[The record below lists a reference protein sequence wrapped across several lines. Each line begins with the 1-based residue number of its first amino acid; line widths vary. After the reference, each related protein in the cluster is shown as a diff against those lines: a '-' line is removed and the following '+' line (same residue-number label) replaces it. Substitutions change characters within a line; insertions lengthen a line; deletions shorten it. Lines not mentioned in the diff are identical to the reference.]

1 MRERT
6 AVGERRRPRRGALS
20 PAEGC
25 RGAFEC
31 PVAPR
36 LSRHLPMVVP
46 TAFGA
51 RDLSRTMARHQ
62 AGTGVQTP

>member
-1 MRERT
+1 MRARPV
-6 AVGERRRPRRGALS
+6 VGERRRPRRGPGS

-31 PVAPR
+31 PVAPC
-36 LSRHLPMVVP
+36 LPRHLPMVVP

-51 RDLSRTMARHQ
+51 RDLSLARARHQ
-62 AGTGVQTP
+62 EGTGVQTP

>member
-1 MRERT
+1 MSERT
-6 AVGERRRPRRGALS
+6 AVGERRRPRRGPVS

-25 RGAFEC
+25 RGGGEC

-36 LSRHLPMVVP
+36 LPRHLPLVVP

-51 RDLSRTMARHQ
+51 RDLSFARARHQ
-62 AGTGVQTP
+62 EGTGVQTP